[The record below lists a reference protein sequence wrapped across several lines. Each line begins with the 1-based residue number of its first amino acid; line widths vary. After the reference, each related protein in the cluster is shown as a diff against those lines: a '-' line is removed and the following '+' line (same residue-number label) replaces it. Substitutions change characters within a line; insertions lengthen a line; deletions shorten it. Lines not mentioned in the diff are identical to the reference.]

1 MDINLILLIPNAMV
15 LGYQY
20 FEEDEQFKYSELN
33 VFLFFV
39 QIQFRW
45 GENL

>member
-20 FEEDEQFKYSELN
+20 FEEDEQFNYSELN

-39 QIQFRW
+39 QVQLRW
-45 GENL
+45 GKNL